1 MITIMIKIMVTV
13 HVQCSP
19 ATFNI
24 ISMLSRQSILLVEY
38 TKSRYSYKSAD
49 LSLTNFIIYTMKYI
63 VPSTPHHRQEVKL

>member
-49 LSLTNFIIYTMKYI
+49 LSLTFIIYTMKYI